1 MSKIK
6 GLLDG
11 VKIPILRIPTR
22 RTPQQI
28 EHQMREEM
36 DRARIINLLNEIKNY
51 FESSL
56 PYSPEFEKVHITRFL
71 SKIEG
76 MISELNTYK
85 KNN

>member
-36 DRARIINLLNEIKNY
+36 DRARVISLLNEIKNY
-51 FESSL
+51 FEISL
-56 PYSPEFEKVHITRFL
+56 PHSPEFEKVHITRFL
-71 SKIEG
+71 SKISG
-76 MISELNTYK
+76 MLADLTSY
-85 KNN
+85 KNNN